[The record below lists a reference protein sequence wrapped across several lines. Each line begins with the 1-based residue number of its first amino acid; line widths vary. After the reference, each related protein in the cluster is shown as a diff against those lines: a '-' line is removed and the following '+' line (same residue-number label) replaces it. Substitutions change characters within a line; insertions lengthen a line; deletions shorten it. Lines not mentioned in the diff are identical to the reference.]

1 MLIITVPIMSQ
12 PNAIRHT
19 LISINTL
26 YHKLHTVYPQL
37 PPRYFCNP
45 NHFFYPPLKNIE
57 TVKIVIPTIPYPYY
71 DYSYYFFVFFYD
83 KEEEG

>member
-1 MLIITVPIMSQ
+1 MSL
-12 PNAIRHT
+12 PNTIRHT

-37 PPRYFCNP
+37 SPRYFCHP

-71 DYSYYFFVFFYD
+71 DYSYYFFVFFYN